1 TLTESHDLHQ
11 SGVATFF
18 ICFHQRYRTEF
29 INNFPIFKF
38 VSRISTFSPCEF
50 EISGK
55 FRADLRFPLFLH
67 FGSLEKIVTNLGIFD
82 LLIKY
87 PVKIGSR

>member
-1 TLTESHDLHQ
+1 MQEVSLKGDTS
-11 SGVATFF
+11 FF
-18 ICFHQRYRTEF
+18 LYFYQRYRPEF

-38 VSRISTFSPCEF
+38 VSRISTFPPCEF

-55 FRADLRFPLFLH
+55 FRADLRFPFFLH

-82 LLIKY
+82 LLIK
-87 PVKIGSR
+87 

>member
-1 TLTESHDLHQ
+1 MQEVSLKDDAS
-11 SGVATFF
+11 FF
-18 ICFHQRYRTEF
+18 LCFHQRHRPEF

-38 VSRISTFSPCEF
+38 VSRISTFPPCKF

-55 FRADLRFPLFLH
+55 FQADLRFPLFLC

-82 LLIKY
+82 LLIK
-87 PVKIGSR
+87 